1 MKIIEDL
8 KNNISNENEKLVFE
22 LANIIID
29 NKITTLDELK
39 KLEDSFFTYNGKVLS
54 DEERINYCMEMIKY
68 SSDDYDLLT
77 FEEIQEFK
85 KLKNQ
90 LYNSIADSNKQKIRT
105 LIMIFSM
112 TKRDMMFLIETYNW
126 ITYN

>member
-77 FEEIQEFK
+77 FEEIQEYK

-90 LYNSIADSNKQKIRT
+90 LYNSIADSNKQQIRT

>member
-22 LANIIID
+22 LANIIRD

-77 FEEIQEFK
+77 FEEIQEYK